1 MDPPTVHMTSYRS
14 RWLCERQPFSTTG
27 GSTMAQGTTARVTT
41 VGIDIAKNGVCIHGV
56 DAHGHV
62 VVKKRLA
69 RQKVLP
75 FLTQLPP
82 CLIGMEASG
91 GAHYW
96 AREFTQLGHTVKL
109 MSPQFVKPYV
119 QSQKND
125 PNDAAG
131 ICEAVE
137 RPRMRGVP
145 VKSIPQQ
152 DVQALHRIRE
162 RQITARTALIN
173 QIRGLLM
180 EYGIVIPQR
189 ASQVRHK
196 LPIVL
201 EDAENGLTATAREWL
216 HALAEELQALDQ
228 RIAATDQQIERVF
241 EADEACQRLAQLPGI
256 GPLTATALVAAV
268 GDATEFKNGR
278 QCAAWLGL
286 VPRQHSTGGKTTLLG
301 ISKRGDSYLRKLLVH
316 GARTTIRWVGRKTD
330 RRSQWIRQLVE
341 RRGKNR
347 TAVAVANKHAR
358 IVWALLTSHQD
369 YQPATS

>member
-1 MDPPTVHMTSYRS
+1 MA
-14 RWLCERQPFSTTG
+14 Q
-27 GSTMAQGTTARVTT
+27 GSTAQGTTI
-41 VGIDIAKNGVCIHGV
+41 GIDIAKNVVCIHGV
-56 DAHGHV
+56 DARGHI

-75 FLTQLPP
+75 FMAQLPP
-82 CLIGMEASG
+82 CLLGMEASG

-96 AREFTQLGHTVKL
+96 AREFTQLGHTVQL
-109 MSPQFVKPYV
+109 MAPQFVKPYV

-162 RQITARTALIN
+162 RQLTARTAFIN
-173 QIRGLLM
+173 QIRGLLT

-196 LPIVL
+196 LPMVL

-216 HALAEELQALDQ
+216 HALAEELQALNQ

-256 GPLTATALVAAV
+256 VPLTATALVAAV
-268 GDATEFKNGR
+268 GDATEFKYGR
-278 QCAAWLGL
+278 QFAAWLGL
-286 VPRQHSTGGKTTLLG
+286 VPRQHSTGGKMTLLG
-301 ISKRGDSYLRKLLVH
+301 MTKRGNCYLRTLLIH
-316 GARTTIRWVGRKTD
+316 GARAVLRVVDRKTD
-330 RRSQWIRQLVE
+330 ARSRWLQGVKA
-341 RRGKNR
+341 RRGMNC
-347 TAVAVANKHAR
+347 ASVAQANKTAR
-358 IVWALLTSHQD
+358 VAWALLAKGDRYRH
-369 YQPATS
+369 AA

>member
-1 MDPPTVHMTSYRS
+1 
-14 RWLCERQPFSTTG
+14 
-27 GSTMAQGTTARVTT
+27 MAQVTTAPVTT
-41 VGIDIAKNGVCIHGV
+41 VGIDIAKNVVCIHGV
-56 DAHGHV
+56 DARGHV

-75 FLTQLPP
+75 FMAQLPP
-82 CLIGMEASG
+82 CLLGMAASG
-91 GAHYW
+91 GAHYS

-109 MSPQFVKPYV
+109 MAPQFVKPYV

-173 QIRGLLM
+173 QIRGLLT

-196 LPIVL
+196 LPMVL
-201 EDAENGLTATAREWL
+201 EDAENGWTATAREWL

-256 GPLTATALVAAV
+256 GPLTATALSAAV
-268 GDATEFKNGR
+268 GDATAFKNGR
-278 QCAAWLGL
+278 QFAAWLGL

-301 ISKRGDSYLRKLLVH
+301 MTKRGNRYLRTLLIH
-316 GARTTIRWVGRKTD
+316 GARAVLRVVDRKTD
-330 RRSQWIRQLVE
+330 PRSRWLQGVKA
-341 RRGKNR
+341 RRGKHC
-347 TAVAVANKHAR
+347 ASVAQANKTAR
-358 IVWALLTSHQD
+358 IAWALLTSHQA
-369 YQPATS
+369 YELAKG

>member
-1 MDPPTVHMTSYRS
+1 
-14 RWLCERQPFSTTG
+14 
-27 GSTMAQGTTARVTT
+27 MAQVTTAQVTT
-41 VGIDIAKNGVCIHGV
+41 VGIDIAKNVVCIHGV
-56 DAHGHV
+56 DARGHV

-75 FLTQLPP
+75 FMAQLPP

-109 MSPQFVKPYV
+109 MAPQFVKPYV

-173 QIRGLLM
+173 QIRGLLT

-196 LPIVL
+196 LPMVL

-278 QCAAWLGL
+278 QFAAWLGL

-301 ISKRGDSYLRKLLVH
+301 MTKRGNCYLRTLLIH
-316 GARTTIRWVGRKTD
+316 GARAVLRVVDRKTD
-330 RRSQWIRQLVE
+330 TRSRWLQGVKA
-341 RRGKNR
+341 RRGMNC
-347 TAVAVANKHAR
+347 ASVAQANKTAR
-358 IVWALLTSHQD
+358 VAWALLAKGD
-369 YQPATS
+369 RYRRAA

>member
-1 MDPPTVHMTSYRS
+1 
-14 RWLCERQPFSTTG
+14 
-27 GSTMAQGTTARVTT
+27 MAQVTTAQVTT
-41 VGIDIAKNGVCIHGV
+41 VGIDIAKNVVCIHGV

-62 VVKKRLA
+62 VVQKRLA

-75 FLTQLPP
+75 FMAQLPP
-82 CLIGMEASG
+82 CLLGMEASG

-145 VKSIPQQ
+145 VKSITQQ

-173 QIRGLLM
+173 QIRGLLT

-196 LPIVL
+196 LPLVL

-268 GDATEFKNGR
+268 GDATAFKNGR
-278 QCAAWLGL
+278 QFAAWLGL

-301 ISKRGDSYLRKLLVH
+301 MTKRGNCYLRTLLIH
-316 GARTTIRWVGRKTD
+316 GARAVLRVVDRKTD
-330 RRSQWIRQLVE
+330 ARSRWLQGVKA
-341 RRGKNR
+341 RRGMNC
-347 TAVAVANKHAR
+347 ASVAQANKTAR
-358 IVWALLTSHQD
+358 VAWALLAKGDRYRH
-369 YQPATS
+369 AA

>member
-1 MDPPTVHMTSYRS
+1 
-14 RWLCERQPFSTTG
+14 
-27 GSTMAQGTTARVTT
+27 MAQVTTAQVTT
-41 VGIDIAKNGVCIHGV
+41 VGIDIAKNVVCIHGV

-62 VVKKRLA
+62 VVQKRLA

-75 FLTQLPP
+75 FMAQLPP
-82 CLIGMEASG
+82 CLLGMEASG

-145 VKSIPQQ
+145 VKSITQQ

-173 QIRGLLM
+173 QIRGLLT

-196 LPIVL
+196 LPLVL

-241 EADEACQRLAQLPGI
+241 EADEACQRPAQLPGI

-268 GDATEFKNGR
+268 GDATAFKNGR
-278 QCAAWLGL
+278 QFAAWLGL

-301 ISKRGDSYLRKLLVH
+301 MTKRGNCYLRTLLIH
-316 GARTTIRWVGRKTD
+316 GARAVLRVVDRKTD
-330 RRSQWIRQLVE
+330 ARSRWLQGVKA
-341 RRGKNR
+341 RRGMNC
-347 TAVAVANKHAR
+347 ASVAQANKTAR
-358 IVWALLTSHQD
+358 VAWALLAKGDRYRH
-369 YQPATS
+369 AA

>member
-1 MDPPTVHMTSYRS
+1 
-14 RWLCERQPFSTTG
+14 
-27 GSTMAQGTTARVTT
+27 MAQVTTAQVTT
-41 VGIDIAKNGVCIHGV
+41 VGIDIAKNVVCIHGV
-56 DAHGHV
+56 DARGHV
-62 VVKKRLA
+62 VVKQRLA

-75 FLTQLPP
+75 FIAQLPP
-82 CLIGMEASG
+82 CLLGMEASG

-109 MSPQFVKPYV
+109 MAPQFVKPYV

-173 QIRGLLM
+173 QIRGLLT

-196 LPIVL
+196 LPMVL

-278 QCAAWLGL
+278 QFAAWLGL

-301 ISKRGDSYLRKLLVH
+301 MTKRGNCYLRTLLIH
-316 GARTTIRWVGRKTD
+316 GARAVLRVVDRKTD
-330 RRSQWIRQLVE
+330 TRSRWLQGVKA
-341 RRGKNR
+341 RRGMNC
-347 TAVAVANKHAR
+347 ASVAQANKTAR
-358 IVWALLTSHQD
+358 VAWALLAKGD
-369 YQPATS
+369 RYRRAA

>member
-1 MDPPTVHMTSYRS
+1 
-14 RWLCERQPFSTTG
+14 
-27 GSTMAQGTTARVTT
+27 MAQVTTAQVTT
-41 VGIDIAKNGVCIHGV
+41 VGIDIAKNVVCIHGV

-75 FLTQLPP
+75 FMAQLPP
-82 CLIGMEASG
+82 CLLGMEASG

-145 VKSIPQQ
+145 VKSITQQ

-162 RQITARTALIN
+162 RQIKARTALIN

-196 LPIVL
+196 LPLVL

-278 QCAAWLGL
+278 QFAAWLGL

-301 ISKRGDSYLRKLLVH
+301 MTKRGNCYLRTLLIH
-316 GARTTIRWVGRKTD
+316 GARAVLRVVDRKTD
-330 RRSQWIRQLVE
+330 ARSRWLQGVKA
-341 RRGKNR
+341 RRGMNC
-347 TAVAVANKHAR
+347 ASVAQANKTAR
-358 IVWALLTSHQD
+358 VAWALLAKGDRYRH
-369 YQPATS
+369 AA

>member
-1 MDPPTVHMTSYRS
+1 
-14 RWLCERQPFSTTG
+14 
-27 GSTMAQGTTARVTT
+27 MAQVTTAQVTT
-41 VGIDIAKNGVCIHGV
+41 VGIDIAKNVVCIHGV

-62 VVKKRLA
+62 VVQKRLA

-75 FLTQLPP
+75 FMAQLPP
-82 CLIGMEASG
+82 CLLGMEASG

-145 VKSIPQQ
+145 VKSITQQ

-162 RQITARTALIN
+162 RQITARTAFIN
-173 QIRGLLM
+173 QIRGLLT

-196 LPIVL
+196 LPLVL

-268 GDATEFKNGR
+268 GDATAFKNGR
-278 QCAAWLGL
+278 QFAAWLGL
-286 VPRQHSTGGKTTLLG
+286 VPRQHSTGGKTPLLGMTKRGNCYLRTLL
-301 ISKRGDSYLRKLLVH
+301 IH
-316 GARTTIRWVGRKTD
+316 GARAVLRVVDRKTD
-330 RRSQWIRQLVE
+330 ARSRWLQGVKA
-341 RRGKNR
+341 RRGMNC
-347 TAVAVANKHAR
+347 ASVAQANKTAR
-358 IVWALLTSHQD
+358 VAWALLAKGDRYRH
-369 YQPATS
+369 AA

>member
-1 MDPPTVHMTSYRS
+1 
-14 RWLCERQPFSTTG
+14 
-27 GSTMAQGTTARVTT
+27 MAQVTTAQVTT
-41 VGIDIAKNGVCIHGV
+41 VGIDIAKNVVCIHGV
-56 DAHGHV
+56 DARGHV

-75 FLTQLPP
+75 FIAQLPP

-109 MSPQFVKPYV
+109 MAPQFVKPYV

-145 VKSIPQQ
+145 VKSISQQ

-173 QIRGLLM
+173 QIRGLLT

-196 LPIVL
+196 LPMVL

-278 QCAAWLGL
+278 QFAAWLGL

-301 ISKRGDSYLRKLLVH
+301 MTKRGNCYLRTLLIH
-316 GARTTIRWVGRKTD
+316 GARAVLRVVDRKTD
-330 RRSQWIRQLVE
+330 TRSRWLQGVKA
-341 RRGKNR
+341 RRGMNC
-347 TAVAVANKHAR
+347 ASVAQANKTAR
-358 IVWALLTSHQD
+358 VAWALLAKGD
-369 YQPATS
+369 RYRRAA

>member
-1 MDPPTVHMTSYRS
+1 
-14 RWLCERQPFSTTG
+14 
-27 GSTMAQGTTARVTT
+27 MAQVTTAQVTT
-41 VGIDIAKNGVCIHGV
+41 VGIDIAKNVVCIHGV

-75 FLTQLPP
+75 FMAQLPP
-82 CLIGMEASG
+82 CLLGMEASG

-145 VKSIPQQ
+145 VKSITQQ

-162 RQITARTALIN
+162 RQITARTAFIN
-173 QIRGLLM
+173 QIRGLLT

-196 LPIVL
+196 LPLVL

-268 GDATEFKNGR
+268 GDATAFKNGR
-278 QCAAWLGL
+278 QFAAWLGL

-301 ISKRGDSYLRKLLVH
+301 MTKRGNCYLRTLLIH
-316 GARTTIRWVGRKTD
+316 GARAVLRVVDRKTD
-330 RRSQWIRQLVE
+330 ARSRWLQGVKA
-341 RRGKNR
+341 RRGMNC
-347 TAVAVANKHAR
+347 ASVAQANKTAR
-358 IVWALLTSHQD
+358 VAWALLAKGDRYRH
-369 YQPATS
+369 AA

>member
-1 MDPPTVHMTSYRS
+1 
-14 RWLCERQPFSTTG
+14 
-27 GSTMAQGTTARVTT
+27 MAQVTTAQVTT
-41 VGIDIAKNGVCIHGV
+41 VGIDIAKNVVCIHGV
-56 DAHGHV
+56 DARGHV

-75 FLTQLPP
+75 FIAQLPP

-109 MSPQFVKPYV
+109 MAPQFVKPYV

-173 QIRGLLM
+173 QIRGLLT

-196 LPIVL
+196 LPMVL

-216 HALAEELQALDQ
+216 HALAEELQALDR

-278 QCAAWLGL
+278 QFAAWLGL

-301 ISKRGDSYLRKLLVH
+301 MTKRGNCYLRTLLIH
-316 GARTTIRWVGRKTD
+316 GARAVLRGVDRKTD
-330 RRSQWIRQLVE
+330 TRSRWLQGVKA
-341 RRGKNR
+341 RRGMNC
-347 TAVAVANKHAR
+347 ASVAQANKTAR
-358 IVWALLTSHQD
+358 VAWALLAKGD
-369 YQPATS
+369 RYRRAA